1 MTSLLAFNTITEFIE
16 NLNEIFGVHFKELQ
30 LYNRLVEKT
39 TISHKVA
46 IQKHVDLFKTW
57 CLENKEAIINQNDSL
72 IKVDTISYSE
82 RVFINLTKILK
93 KADDSSKKVIW
104 KHILIIS
111 AYTCPELGTK
121 DILKQEGETNNESD
135 FLSNMMSEVQNIG
148 ESSNNPMEAIT
159 QMMSNGSF
167 NNLVQGMT
175 SGLQNGDLDMSKMMG
190 SVTNMMSQMGI
201 DKNPEMAGMMQNLT
215 GMMTKM
221 AEGMNN
227 NQENNSTDEMD

>member
-1 MTSLLAFNTITEFIE
+1 
-16 NLNEIFGVHFKELQ
+16 
-30 LYNRLVEKT
+30 
-39 TISHKVA
+39 
-46 IQKHVDLFKTW
+46 
-57 CLENKEAIINQNDSL
+57 
-72 IKVDTISYSE
+72 
-82 RVFINLTKILK
+82 
-93 KADDSSKKVIW
+93 
-104 KHILIIS
+104 
-111 AYTCPELGTK
+111 
-121 DILKQEGETNNESD
+121 
-135 FLSNMMSEVQNIG
+135 
-148 ESSNNPMEAIT
+148 SSNNPMEAIT

-215 GMMTKM
+215 GMMSKM